1 MIDPTLQEAL
11 DEAELDMEAALEHLS
26 NELNTIRAGRANP
39 QMLDSVRVEAYGSTM
54 PLNQVANTAAPQ
66 ADLITVSPYDK
77 GTIGAIEKGIT
88 NANLGLNP
96 TNNGSQILISIPPL
110 TEERRRDLAKA
121 ARAKGEEAKI
131 SVRNAR
137 RSAKDAIKKTVASES
152 LSEDMEYEA
161 EQALQAMTDSHVA
174 RVDQGAGDQG
184 EGHPDGVTS
193 KSVSRWT
200 CGSAPLTY

>member
-1 MIDPTLQEAL
+1 MIDPQLQEIL
-11 DEAELDMEAALEHLS
+11 DEAEMHMDAALDHLVH
-26 NELNTIRAGRANP
+26 ELATIRAGRANP
-39 QMLDSVRVEAYGSTM
+39 QMLDGVRVEAYGTTV

-88 NANLGLNP
+88 AANLGLNP

-110 TEERRRDLAKA
+110 TEERRRDLAKT
-121 ARAKGEEAKI
+121 ARAKGEDAKI

-137 RSAKDAIKKTVASES
+137 RQAKDALKKTAAAES

-161 EQALQAMTDSHVA
+161 EESLQALTDRFVGRIDKTIEAKEKDIMTV
-174 RVDQGAGDQG
+174 
-184 EGHPDGVTS
+184 
-193 KSVSRWT
+193 
-200 CGSAPLTY
+200 

>member
-11 DEAELDMEAALEHLS
+11 DEAEMDMEAALEHLS
-26 NELNTIRAGRANP
+26 HELNTIRAGRANP

-88 NANLGLNP
+88 MANLGLNP
-96 TNNGSQILISIPPL
+96 TNNGTQILISIPPL
-110 TEERRRDLAKA
+110 TEERRRDLAKS

-137 RSAKDAIKKTVASES
+137 RSAKDSIKKTANAES
-152 LSEDMEYEA
+152 LSEDMVYEA
-161 EQALQAMTDSHVA
+161 EESLQSMTD
-174 RVDQGAGDQG
+174 RF
-184 EGHPDGVTS
+184 
-193 KSVSRWT
+193 VSRIDT
-200 CGSAPLTY
+200 ALDAKEKDIMTV

>member
-1 MIDPTLQEAL
+1 MIDASLQDAL

-39 QMLDSVRVEAYGSTM
+39 QMLDSVRVEAYGATV

-77 GTIGAIEKGIT
+77 GTIGDIERGIT
-88 NANLGLNP
+88 QANLGLNP

-110 TEERRRDLAKA
+110 TEERRRDLAKT
-121 ARAKGEEAKI
+121 ARTRGEDAKI

-137 RSAKDAIKKTVASES
+137 RTAKDNIKKATNADS
-152 LSEDMEYEA
+152 LSEDMQYEA
-161 EQALQAMTDSHVA
+161 EQGLQDMTDRFVA
-174 RVDQGAGDQG
+174 RIDKALDAKEKDIMTV
-184 EGHPDGVTS
+184 
-193 KSVSRWT
+193 
-200 CGSAPLTY
+200 

>member
-1 MIDPTLQEAL
+1 MIDPQLQEAL
-11 DEAELDMEAALEHLS
+11 DEAEMHMDAAMDHLGH
-26 NELNTIRAGRANP
+26 ELGTIRAGRANP
-39 QMLDSVRVEAYGSTM
+39 QMLDSVRVEAYGSSM

-66 ADLITVSPYDK
+66 SDLITVTPYDK
-77 GTIGAIEKGIT
+77 GTIGAIERGIT

-96 TNNGSQILISIPPL
+96 TNNGVQILLSIPPL

-137 RSAKDAIKKTVASES
+137 RTAKDQIKKTATAES

-161 EQALQAMTDSHVA
+161 EQALQELTDQFVA
-174 RVDQGAGDQG
+174 RIDKTIEVKETDIMK
-184 EGHPDGVTS
+184 V
-193 KSVSRWT
+193 
-200 CGSAPLTY
+200 

>member
-1 MIDPTLQEAL
+1 MIDASLQDAL

-26 NELNTIRAGRANP
+26 NELNTIRAGRASP
-39 QMLDSVRVEAYGSTM
+39 QMLDSVRVEAYGATV

-77 GTIGAIEKGIT
+77 NTIGAIEKGIT

-96 TNNGSQILISIPPL
+96 TNNGQQILISIPPL
-110 TEERRRDLAKA
+110 TEERRRDLAKTA
-121 ARAKGEEAKI
+121 KARGEEAKI

-137 RSAKDAIKKTVASES
+137 RSAKDTIKKTAAAEH

-161 EQALQAMTDSHVA
+161 EQSLQTLTDRYVAKVDTMLEAKEKDIMTV
-174 RVDQGAGDQG
+174 
-184 EGHPDGVTS
+184 
-193 KSVSRWT
+193 
-200 CGSAPLTY
+200 

>member
-1 MIDPTLQEAL
+1 MIDPALQEAL
-11 DEAELDMEAALEHLS
+11 DEAELNMEEAMDHLS
-26 NELNTIRAGRANP
+26 RELNTIRAGRANP
-39 QMLDSVRVEAYGSTM
+39 QMLDSVRVEAYGATV

-110 TEERRRDLAKA
+110 TEERRRELAKNVR
-121 ARAKGEEAKI
+121 ARGEEAKI

-137 RSAKDAIKKTVASES
+137 RTAKDAIKKTSSANS

-161 EQALQAMTDSHVA
+161 EQALQDLTDRFVA
-174 RVDQGAGDQG
+174 RTEKAVDTKEADIMK
-184 EGHPDGVTS
+184 V
-193 KSVSRWT
+193 
-200 CGSAPLTY
+200 

>member
-1 MIDPTLQEAL
+1 MIAPTLQEAL
-11 DEAELDMEAALEHLS
+11 DEAEMDMESALDHLS
-26 NELNTIRAGRANP
+26 HELNTIRAGRANP

-77 GTIGAIEKGIT
+77 GIIGAIEKGIT
-88 NANLGLNP
+88 QANLGLNP

-110 TEERRRDLAKA
+110 TEERRRDLARS

-137 RSAKDAIKKTVASES
+137 RAAKDAIRKAAAAES

-161 EQALQAMTDSHVA
+161 EQALQDLTDSHVA
-174 RVDQGAGDQG
+174 RVDKALDAK
-184 EGHPDGVTS
+184 EKDI
-193 KSVSRWT
+193 
-200 CGSAPLTY
+200 LTV